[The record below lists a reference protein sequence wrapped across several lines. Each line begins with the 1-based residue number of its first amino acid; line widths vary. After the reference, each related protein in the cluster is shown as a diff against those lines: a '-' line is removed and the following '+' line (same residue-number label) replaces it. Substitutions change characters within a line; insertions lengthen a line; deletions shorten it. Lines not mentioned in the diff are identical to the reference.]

1 MNNQEIRKSG
11 TISAVVRL
19 MPGESVSY
27 KSNYV
32 FGMVTQRP
40 LVGIGSKAT
49 YRIRLRNDD
58 FGYIFVSR
66 KHLGLFGKYPLMEQ
80 GGVWF
85 PDYDMPQPE
94 RYRAIPNSL
103 QPKPLTAS
111 GI

>member
-11 TISAVVRL
+11 TISGVVRL

-27 KSNYV
+27 KSDYI
-32 FGMVTQRP
+32 FGIVTPLP

-85 PDYDMPQPE
+85 PDYDMPQAE
-94 RYRAIPNSL
+94 NYRAIPNSL
-103 QPKPLTAS
+103 LPKPLTAS
-111 GI
+111 HA